1 MTGLFVT
8 GTDTGVGKTVVTAG
22 LALAL
27 AARGHDVGVVKPV
40 QSGAVASNPSGD
52 AMLLKRWT
60 GTAEPVDE
68 IVPYAFAAPLAPL
81 VAAQLE
87 GRTVDRDH
95 LVEHVRAV
103 GSRHDILLVEGAGGL
118 IVPVGEDWTIADLAL
133 SFGLP
138 LLIVARAGLGTVNHT
153 ALTVLTAR
161 SLGLD
166 PVGVILNGPQDES
179 TAQNATLIERFAE
192 TPVLGRM
199 PWLEGAL
206 TGDRLHALVE
216 RYVDVDSLVGVAA
229 PGAISSARSR

>member
-22 LALAL
+22 LALAF

-40 QSGAVASNPSGD
+40 QSGAVASDPSGD
-52 AMLLKRWT
+52 AMLLKHWT

-81 VAAQLE
+81 IAAQLE

-95 LVEHVRAV
+95 LVEHVLAV
-103 GSRHDILLVEGAGGL
+103 GSRHDVLLVEGAGGL
-118 IVPVGEDWTIADLAL
+118 VVPVGEDWTIADLAL
-133 SFGLP
+133 SLGLP

-153 ALTVLTAR
+153 ALTVLAAR

-166 PVGVILNGPQDES
+166 PVGVILNGPHDES
-179 TAQNATLIERFAE
+179 TAQNAALIERFAE
-192 TPVLGRM
+192 TPVLGRI
-199 PWLEGAL
+199 PWLDGEL

-216 RYVDVDSLVGVAA
+216 QHVDVDSLVGVAA
-229 PGAISSARSR
+229 PSVRSR

>member
-8 GTDTGVGKTVVTAG
+8 GTDTGVGKTIVTAG
-22 LALAL
+22 LALAF

-40 QSGAVASNPSGD
+40 QSGAFASDPGGD

-60 GTAEPVDE
+60 GTAEPVGE
-68 IVPYAFAAPLAPL
+68 IVPYAFEAPLAPL
-81 VAAQLE
+81 VAAQLA
-87 GRTVDRDH
+87 GRVVDRDH
-95 LVEHVRAV
+95 LVEHVLAV
-103 GSRHDILLVEGAGGL
+103 ASRHHVLLVEGAGGL

-133 SFGLP
+133 SLDLP

-153 ALTVLTAR
+153 ALTVLAAR

-166 PVGVILNGPQDES
+166 PVGVILNGPHDES

-199 PWLEGAL
+199 PWLEGEL

-216 RYVDVDSLVGVAA
+216 QHVDVDSLVGVAA
-229 PGAISSARSR
+229 PGARSR